1 MMIKGYLEIMNEAL
15 FERLMRAIQVIFKSC
30 STANFVNKL
39 IHITHRPNMLIIQK
53 THKNGR

>member
-1 MMIKGYLEIMNEAL
+1 MIKGYLEIMNEAL